1 MSISYGTALDDQ
13 DRFISVTFYI
23 REIEMKLKLFLRDLK
38 NRYIPNESFRS
49 LKAEMKKYPS
59 VHQEGGVK
67 LLCQVVED
75 ITFVHRI
82 VHFIFGYQIF
92 KNQKVSLEWVIV
104 RKNFRYKTLK
114 KKMTVEILNNH
125 LTDWKWYSIY
135 KILGGRIALRYSTG
149 TSEEAKVWASEK
161 MSSIHSK
168 IQLIDLQLEE
178 LVVGDLVYDTYLR
191 FKPAATVDM
200 QDVFLIELLE
210 WLYDLYHRLND
221 YLENN
226 KIEAVVTSYTSY
238 IQHGVLARLALAKG
252 VPVYSLGAINQ
263 LVVKPSIEFPFH
275 TRNFHRYKEFFKSYD
290 NLEIG
295 RQKGRE
301 LIQSRLNG
309 VIDQATSYMAK
320 SSFHSHV
327 QGRIFS
333 GSARPRALV
342 MGHDFYD
349 SPHVYG
355 NMVFADFYEWI
366 IFVFEKAK
374 ESPYEFYY
382 KPHPNGLPDNDALN
396 EQLRRKFPHIKFLDK
411 STSNLQIL
419 SEGIDIAFS
428 VYGTVAHEFA
438 YMGVPVI
445 SAGVNPHESYS
456 FNFCARSEAELES
469 YILKIQKMIIDKAEI
484 EDFCFVHNYR
494 FTDDSLK
501 LFPFYMDTKNIT
513 QYFSRE
519 TLPERIEAMVNNIQR
534 ADGL

>member
-1 MSISYGTALDDQ
+1 
-13 DRFISVTFYI
+13 
-23 REIEMKLKLFLRDLK
+23 MKLKFFLQDLK
-38 NRYIPNESFRS
+38 NQYIPSETFISLRNEV
-49 LKAEMKKYPS
+49 KKYPS
-59 VHQEGGVK
+59 IHQENGLK
-67 LLCQVVED
+67 LLCQIVED

-92 KNQKVSLEWVIV
+92 KKQKISIEWILI

-114 KKMTVEILNNH
+114 KKITVEILNNR
-125 LTDWKWYSIY
+125 LTDWKWHSIY
-135 KILGGRIALRYSTG
+135 RVLGGRIALRYSTK
-149 TSEEAKVWASEK
+149 TSEDARAWASEI

-168 IQLIDLQLEE
+168 SQLIDLRLDT
-178 LVVGDLVYDTYLR
+178 LIVGDLVYDTYLR
-191 FKPAATVDM
+191 YKPAATVDI

-210 WLYDLYHRLND
+210 WLYDLYHRLSN

-226 KIEAVVTSYTSY
+226 KIDAVVTSYTSY

-252 VPVYSLGAINQ
+252 IPVYSLGAINQ
-263 LVVKPSIEFPFH
+263 LVVRPTIEFPFH
-275 TRNFHRYKEFFKSYD
+275 TRNFHRYKEFFRNYSS
-290 NLEIG
+290 LEKG

-301 LIQSRLNG
+301 LIQQRFAG

-327 QGRIFS
+327 QGKVFPES
-333 GSARPRALV
+333 ERPRALV

-355 NMVFADFYEWI
+355 DMVFADFYEWI
-366 IFVFEKAK
+366 TFVFEKAK
-374 ESPYEFYY
+374 ASPYEFYY
-382 KPHPNGLPDNDALN
+382 KPHPNGLPDNATLN
-396 EQLRRKFPHIKFLDK
+396 EDLRKRFPYIRFLDK
-411 STSNLQIL
+411 NTSNLQIL

-456 FNFCARSEAELES
+456 FNFCARSRAELES
-469 YILKIQKMIIDKAEI
+469 FILELQKMTIDKAEI

-501 LFPFYMDTKNIT
+501 LFPFYMDSKNIT
-513 QYFSRE
+513 QYFSYE
-519 TLPERIEAMVNNIQR
+519 NLSERVEAMVDNIRR
-534 ADGL
+534 ADEL